1 VVGDKVGGDM
11 KLESSVTDLAL
22 RGLTAK
28 GRARC
33 PRSSASYLAL
43 LGAFGLLSSIPASAT
58 TINLSTGTA
67 AYTIT
72 SDTTGEGTSPVDVSD
87 LAGGWIPDG
96 LSNGTSTGVWIAPE
110 ADQADKG
117 SSFSGTTTYQVTFN
131 LTGDNPL
138 TAALVMNLAGDDY
151 VSVTLNGFTV
161 FNPTS
166 GEITNGMWTAAS
178 GTFNF
183 NTAADFNAG
192 LNTLTFVVPDQRGD
206 GTSSCCG
213 PTGLIVAADVTA
225 SSVAPEPATF
235 LPMILMIGAGA
246 LVLRR
251 GIRRTA

>member
-1 VVGDKVGGDM
+1 M
-11 KLESSVTDLAL
+11 KLESSVTDLAS

-58 TINLSTGTA
+58 TIDISTGA
-67 AYTIT
+67 VAYTIT
-72 SDTTGEGTSPVDVSD
+72 SDTTGEGTTPVDVTD
-87 LAGGWIPDG
+87 LAGGWVPNG

-117 SSFSGTTTYQVTFN
+117 GSVSGTTTYQVTFN

-138 TAALVMNLAGDDY
+138 TAALVINLAGDDY
-151 VSVTLNGFTV
+151 VSSVTLNGLYSV
-161 FNPTS
+161 FVPTS

-178 GTFNF
+178 GTFIF

-225 SSVAPEPATF
+225 SSVTPEPATF